1 MCIDVK
7 DADGG
12 GSTTFSYGTEFQSS
26 FFFFFLLIKGRIVSN
41 KNIKRVSIKGIVG
54 TECRKVRSERSRN
67 VEE

>member
-1 MCIDVK
+1 MPMEVE
-7 DADGG
+7 AQL
-12 GSTTFSYGTEFQSS
+12 FLMEQNFNLL

-41 KNIKRVSIKGIVG
+41 KNVKRVSIKGIVG